1 MALNI
6 IIIRRIFIILFML
19 LLIASYNLQFHV
31 SVRSYFTAEVATKNK
46 DQVLGKENTRLF
58 RIFGLML
65 VI

>member
-31 SVRSYFTAEVATKNK
+31 SVRSYFTAEVAMKN
-46 DQVLGKENTRLF
+46 KENTRLLKN
-58 RIFGLML
+58 GLMF
-65 VI
+65 